1 MRSVRKS
8 GLLKRLAVHGP
19 EVASARPMI
28 RAWIAGGLAAA
39 AVVVGAVACG
49 RSGNEGFQTGQAGDS
64 GAGEGSSSLIDDDAA
79 IHQCQ
84 GADPSSSLGCEYLA
98 VHMDGTFDADNGC
111 FVVFLANS
119 SPKFAAHVDVS
130 FDGANLDLSQF
141 AKTPRGTG
149 QALQYTTFDPSAGIA
164 PGDVAILFLAGPPK
178 PGKPKGWDQGNPVP
192 CPVKPALSSLTQ
204 VHGSAIGQ
212 AFRVRT
218 DQPVAA
224 YQMLPYG
231 GGSAAVT
238 GATLLAPTS
247 AYGTNY
253 IAASAYPLFGSDTG
267 NNDPSLDIVAA
278 EDGTQVTILPTVDIV
293 QGLGVAPAKAGQAAT
308 YSLHA
313 GQVLQITQG
322 HELTGSPIQS
332 NKPIGLFGGNT
343 CMGIGPQCCC
353 DHAEQQIPSVNQMG
367 SEYIGAGYRD
377 RTAAPENRLWR
388 IVGAVDGTVLTP
400 VAGPSSLSRGTVAE
414 FNTDTPFVVR
424 SQDSNHPFLVLQ
436 YMSGANNL
444 PATSFG
450 QGYGDPDVVRAVPTP
465 QWRPGYVFFTDPT
478 YPETDL
484 VFVRKRGPT
493 GFADVTVDC
502 AGTLSGWT
510 PIDTAGSYE
519 VTRFDLVR
527 HDFEKQGA
535 CDNGRH
541 EASSKE
547 PFGLTVWG
555 WGSPETSV
563 LTGYVSYGY
572 PAGENLASINT
583 VVVPPQ

>member
-1 MRSVRKS
+1 M
-8 GLLKRLAVHGP
+8 
-19 EVASARPMI
+19 M
-28 RAWIAGGLAAA
+28 RAWIAGSVTACAL
-39 AVVVGAVACG
+39 VVAAVACG
-49 RSGNEGFQTGQAGDS
+49 RSGNNNGFQSSQAGDS
-64 GAGEGSSSLIDDDAA
+64 DASEGGVSLIDDDAA

-119 SPKFAAHVDVS
+119 SPKFPAHVDVS
-130 FDGANLDLSQF
+130 FDGAKIDLSQF

-149 QALQYTTFDPSAGIA
+149 QALQYTMFDPNAGIA
-164 PGDVAILFLAGPPK
+164 PGDVAILFLAGPPEA
-178 PGKPKGWDQGNPVP
+178 GKPKGWDQGNPVP

-204 VHGSAIGQ
+204 VHGSGIGQ

-253 IAASAYPLFGSDTG
+253 MAVSSYSLMGSDTG
-267 NNDPSLDIVAA
+267 NNDPSIDIVAA
-278 EDGTQVTILPTVDIV
+278 EDGTQVTILPTVDVV
-293 QGLGVAPAKAGQAAT
+293 QGLGVAPAKAGQATT
-308 YSLHA
+308 YSLQA

-322 HELTGSPIQS
+322 QELTGSPIQS
-332 NKPIGLFGGNT
+332 NKPIGVFGGFT
-343 CMGIGPQCCC
+343 CLGIGPQCCC
-353 DHAEQQIPSVNQMG
+353 DHAEQQIPGVNQMG
-367 SEYIGAGYRD
+367 SEYLGAGYRD

-388 IVGAVDGTVLTP
+388 LIGAVDGTTLTYDP
-400 VAGPSSLSRGTVAE
+400 PLPTGPASIARGQVAE

-424 SQDSNHPFLVLQ
+424 SQDASHPFLMLQ

-444 PATSFG
+444 PANSFG
-450 QGYGDPDVVRAVPTP
+450 QGYGDPDVVRAVPPP
-465 QWRPGYVFFTDPT
+465 QWAPGYVFFTDPT

-484 VFVRKRGPT
+484 VFLRKRGPS
-493 GFADVTVDC
+493 GFADVTLDC

-510 PIDTAGSYE
+510 PIDTAGNYQM
-519 VTRFDLVR
+519 TRFDLVR
-527 HDFEKQGA
+527 HDFEKQGS

-555 WGSPETSV
+555 WGTPETSV

-572 PAGENLASINT
+572 PAGENLAAINT